1 MFSVIHFLSDDEY
14 IYNEI
19 CMQQRDVL
27 LMKVC
32 ETKRFLTP
40 AFFYSLHYVNMCMKD
55 AFHNLTV
62 FSSKSV
68 PNAE

>member
-14 IYNEI
+14 IENEI
-19 CMQQRDVL
+19 CMQQTDVL

-32 ETKRFLTP
+32 ETNIFPTLARPSPITL
-40 AFFYSLHYVNMCMKD
+40 VNVCMKD

-68 PNAE
+68 PKVE